1 MIVNKIQRQASSHNE
16 SMRKVKHVYSYPYK
30 NFLSQ
35 SSGNLL
41 INGGLKDKRRECVV
55 QTIVDARSKGNESI
69 IVFSEDGALQ
79 EQLIALAENGE
90 IGQLYVCSEKYPI
103 YDFFCGMRRNF
114 ASEYFNRIALE
125 RGFRDTTELNSYVDS
140 FLSILSTQMPVN
152 LTSIRRF
159 ARNDDASIAE
169 ISIEPLESEM
179 IISST
184 RGGVAFRSLLN
195 NTYNAF
201 STITTPSCE
210 TSFSLKNLINKDCV
224 VLINIPTYNSELF
237 SIYFAMELKSI
248 MNESFIC
255 IFDDSVTLNNDVMR
269 SVVEVM
275 KQRQKVTVI
284 VSHEN
289 IISVSNTDEVIKNFN
304 RNLILLNGNTPYV
317 DLQKILSDFG
327 QYTHMQPMANKST
340 PPRLLF
346 TFYRGEGEATVPYS
360 RDRVILQEEY
370 GNEALLKGGS
380 SSEIVITKRLII

>member
-1 MIVNKIQRQASSHNE
+1 MNKIQRQAKSHNE
-16 SMRKVKHVYSYPYK
+16 SMRNVKHVYSYSYK
-30 NFLSQ
+30 DFLSL

-41 INGGLKDKRRECVV
+41 INGGLKDKRRECVL
-55 QTIVDARSKGNESI
+55 QTIVDARAKGNESI
-69 IVFSEDGALQ
+69 IVFSEDAALQ
-79 EQLIALAENGE
+79 KQLIALAENGE
-90 IGQLYVCSEKYPI
+90 IGQLYVCSEEYPN

-114 ASEYFNRIALE
+114 VSEYFNRIALE

-140 FLSILSTQMPVN
+140 FLSILSTKMPVN
-152 LTSIRRF
+152 LTSIRHF
-159 ARNDDASIAE
+159 ARNDDVNIAA
-169 ISIEPLESEM
+169 ISSEPFESEM
-179 IISST
+179 IISSSK
-184 RGGVAFRSLLN
+184 GGVAFRSLLN

-201 STITTPSCE
+201 LTITTPSCE
-210 TSFSLKNLINKDCV
+210 TSFSLNNMINKDCV
-224 VLINIPTYNSELF
+224 VLIKIPTHNTEFF
-237 SIYFAMELKSI
+237 SAYFAMELKSI
-248 MNESFIC
+248 MDKNFTC

-275 KQRQKVTVI
+275 KQRQEVTVI

-340 PPRLLF
+340 PPRLIF
-346 TFYRGEGEATVPYS
+346 TFYRGGGETPVPYI

-370 GNEALLKGGS
+370 GNEVLLKEGS
-380 SSEIVITKRLII
+380 SSEIVIARKLVV

>member
-1 MIVNKIQRQASSHNE
+1 MNKIQRQAKSHNE
-16 SMRKVKHVYSYPYK
+16 SMRKVKHIYSYPYK
-30 NFLSQ
+30 SFLSQ

-41 INGGLKDKRRECVV
+41 INGGLKDKRRDCVV

-69 IVFSEDGALQ
+69 IVFSEDGVLQ
-79 EQLIALAENGE
+79 EQLIALAENGV
-90 IGQLYVCSEKYPI
+90 IGQLYVCSEEYPI
-103 YDFFCGMRRNF
+103 YDFFCG
-114 ASEYFNRIALE
+114 
-125 RGFRDTTELNSYVDS
+125 
-140 FLSILSTQMPVN
+140 
-152 LTSIRRF
+152 
-159 ARNDDASIAE
+159 
-169 ISIEPLESEM
+169 
-179 IISST
+179 ISSS

-210 TSFSLKNLINKDCV
+210 TSFSLNNLINKDCV
-224 VLINIPTYNSELF
+224 VLINIPTYNSEFF

-248 MNESFIC
+248 INENFTC
-255 IFDDSVTLNNDVMR
+255 IFDDSITLNSDVMH
-269 SVVEVM
+269 SVIEVM

-284 VSHEN
+284 ISHEN

-317 DLQKILSDFG
+317 DLQKILSNFG

-380 SSEIVITKRLII
+380 GSEIVITKRLII

>member
-1 MIVNKIQRQASSHNE
+1 MNKIQRQANFHNE
-16 SMRKVKHVYSYPYK
+16 NMRKVKYVYSYSYK

-41 INGGLKDKRRECVV
+41 INGGLKDKRRECLL
-55 QTIVDARSKGNESI
+55 QTIVDARDKGNESI
-69 IVFSEDGALQ
+69 IVFSEDDSLQ
-79 EQLIALAENGE
+79 EQLIALAKNGE
-90 IGQLYVCSEKYPI
+90 IGQLYVCSEEYPI

-125 RGFRDTTELNSYVDS
+125 RGFRDTTELNGYVDS

-152 LTSIRRF
+152 LTSIRHF
-159 ARNDDASIAE
+159 ARNDDVSIAE
-169 ISIEPLESEM
+169 ASIEPLESNM
-179 IISST
+179 IISSS
-184 RGGVAFRSLLN
+184 RGSVAFRSLLN

-201 STITTPSCE
+201 STITTPSCA
-210 TSFSLKNLINKDCV
+210 TSVSLNNLINKDCV
-224 VLINIPTYNSELF
+224 VLIHIPTYNSEIF

-248 MNESFIC
+248 MNESFSC
-255 IFDDSVTLNNDVMR
+255 IFDDSITLNSDIMR
-269 SVVEVM
+269 SVVEIM

-289 IISVSNTDEVIKNFN
+289 IISVSNTDEIIKNFN
-304 RNLILLNGNTPYV
+304 RNLIFLNGNTPYV

-327 QYTHMQPMANKST
+327 QYTHMQPMVNKST
-340 PPRLLF
+340 PPRLFF

-380 SSEIVITKRLII
+380 SAEIVITKRLII

>member
-1 MIVNKIQRQASSHNE
+1 MNKIQRQAKSHNE
-16 SMRKVKHVYSYPYK
+16 SMRKVKHIYSYPYK
-30 NFLSQ
+30 SFLSQ

-41 INGGLKDKRRECVV
+41 INGGLKDKRRDCVV

-69 IVFSEDGALQ
+69 IVFSEDGVLQ
-79 EQLIALAENGE
+79 EQLIALAENGV
-90 IGQLYVCSEKYPI
+90 IGQLYVCSEEYPI

-114 ASEYFNRIALE
+114 VSEYFNRIALE
-125 RGFRDTTELNSYVDS
+125 RGFRDTAELNSYVDS
-140 FLSILSTQMPVN
+140 FLSILSTQVPVN

-159 ARNDDASIAE
+159 AKNDDASISE
-169 ISIEPLESEM
+169 ISIEPFESDM
-179 IISST
+179 IISSS

-210 TSFSLKNLINKDCV
+210 TSFSLNNLINKDCV
-224 VLINIPTYNSELF
+224 VLINIPTYNSEFF

-248 MNESFIC
+248 INENFTC
-255 IFDDSVTLNNDVMR
+255 IFDDSITLNSDVMH
-269 SVVEVM
+269 SVIEVM

-284 VSHEN
+284 ISHEN

-317 DLQKILSDFG
+317 DLQKILSNFG

-380 SSEIVITKRLII
+380 GSEIVITKRLII